1 MDEKMILSHIT
12 GLQHI
17 GIPTKSIDSSV
28 GFYKKLG
35 FKVCFKSDIAV
46 FLELNSLLIE
56 LYSSE
61 NVMEKTGAIDH
72 IALNSDNIQLS
83 FEYCKSTGFNILD
96 KEINYL
102 PFFEN
107 GVKFFT
113 IEGIN
118 GEKIEFN
125 QIL

>member
-1 MDEKMILSHIT
+1 MYEEMILSHIT

-28 GFYKKLG
+28 SFYNKLG

-46 FLELNSLLIE
+46 FMQLNNLLIE
-56 LYSSE
+56 LYDSE
-61 NVMEKTGAIDH
+61 NAIEKTGAIDH
-72 IALNSDNIQLS
+72 IALNSDNVEAT
-83 FEYCKSTGFNILD
+83 FAYCKSIGFKILD
-96 KEINYL
+96 KEIKYL
-102 PFFEN
+102 PFFEK
-107 GVKFFT
+107 GVKFFA